1 MAEGGGRRSTLRS
14 ADKLSLLVA
23 SRPAEWQRRSS
34 SGISVAVIQSS
45 APSGAGDPHRPRR
58 SADIV
63 CRESGVS
70 CFLISRLPSSFA
82 SVLLPARTTCVFF
95 TPNSLTIYPSALFLA
110 SALRQKPTGEL
121 VHILSS
127 YFVSS
132 LPLMTQSFSPRSIR
146 LSSRGS
152 WSERMVNPILFSL
165 F

>member
-1 MAEGGGRRSTLRS
+1 MAAPQLLGRLSGSRSELRPLRS
-14 ADKLSLLVA
+14 RRPTQAEALSRHCL
-23 SRPAEWQRRSS
+23 
-34 SGISVAVIQSS
+34 
-45 APSGAGDPHRPRR
+45 
-58 SADIV
+58 
-63 CRESGVS
+63 SGVG
-70 CFLISRLPSSFA
+70 SF
-82 SVLLPARTTCVFF
+82 LLPRF
-95 TPNSLTIYPSALFLA
+95 TAPLLFRICTSPSENDLCCLYSKLPNYLNSSALFLP

-152 WSERMVNPILFSL
+152 WRERMVNPILFSL